1 MASDADAHRLVMRGG
16 GAAAFGY
23 LIRLGARLFFLLLA
37 ARLFG
42 AALFGAYSLAIA
54 AVELAVAIGGLG
66 MKRYLFRLLEEQEH
80 GRAPAHVVADAALAV
95 ALVSALFAAGLAAL
109 ALSLPPHLLAPNTAL
124 ALAVAA
130 PMVIG
135 QALLDLLL
143 AASRWLKTMR
153 VEVAARSLVEPYA
166 AIAALAAAALVGF
179 DQAGLAISYWAGT
192 LVALLYAA
200 LAVRRR
206 FGVAPEQ
213 YRPSWTRLKAVIGE
227 AALPAATDLIN
238 ALFGRLDLYLVG
250 GLLGEAPAGIYNMAR
265 QIRTPIRQ
273 VRQSF
278 DGMLTPV
285 LARTLAA
292 RGAQQS
298 GLASASATRLM
309 LAIQLPMLIAL
320 VAIGQPLL
328 DWLGPEFGA
337 AYWPMVILAGA
348 ETILAAFGVGDLI
361 LLYRRPGLG
370 MSVMAL
376 NIAVTIGATLL
387 LIGPMGLDGAALA
400 MLIAVASSA
409 LLRRLLL
416 SRAFGVVVPI
426 GHGAGPMLAAVPA
439 AALTVLIMS
448 FAPLADPWRDL
459 AAAVTGLALYG
470 VALRLWLRTTGQ
482 RLTLEH
488 LEAE

>member
-1 MASDADAHRLVMRGG
+1 MASDADVHRLVVRGG

-23 LIRLGARLFFLLLA
+23 LIRLGARLLFLLLA

-54 AVELAVAIGGLG
+54 AIELAVAIGGLG
-66 MKRYLFRLLEEQEH
+66 MKRYLFRLLEEQEQS
-80 GRAPAHVVADAALAV
+80 RAPAHIVADAAIAV
-95 ALVSALFAAGLAAL
+95 ALVSALLAGGLAVL
-109 ALSLPPHLLAPNTAL
+109 ALSLPSQLLAPNTAF

-130 PMVIG
+130 PMVVG
-135 QALLDLLL
+135 QALLDLLC

-166 AIAALAAAALVGF
+166 AIAALAAAALLGF

-192 LVALLYAA
+192 LAALLYAT

-206 FGVAPEQ
+206 FEAAPKR
-213 YRPSWTRLKAVIGE
+213 YRPSWNRLKATIGE
-227 AALPAATDLIN
+227 AALPAASDLIN
-238 ALFGRLDLYLVG
+238 ALFTRLDIYLVG

-285 LARTLAA
+285 LARTLAM
-292 RGAQQS
+292 RGPQQS

-309 LAIQLPMLIAL
+309 LAIQLPMLIVM

-337 AYWPMVILAGA
+337 AYWPLVILAGA

-376 NIAVTIGATLL
+376 GIAVTIGATLL

-400 MLIAVASSA
+400 VLFAVTSSA

-416 SRAFGVVVPI
+416 SWAFGVTVPI
-426 GHGAGPMLAAVPA
+426 GHGAGPMLAALPA
-439 AALTVLIMS
+439 AALAAIIML
-448 FAPLADPWRDL
+448 FAPIADPWRDL
-459 AAAVTGLALYG
+459 LAAVAGLAVYW

-482 RLTLEH
+482 RMTLEH
-488 LEAE
+488 LEAD

>member
-1 MASDADAHRLVMRGG
+1 
-16 GAAAFGY
+16 
-23 LIRLGARLFFLLLA
+23 
-37 ARLFG
+37 
-42 AALFGAYSLAIA
+42 
-54 AVELAVAIGGLG
+54 
-66 MKRYLFRLLEEQEH
+66 
-80 GRAPAHVVADAALAV
+80 
-95 ALVSALFAAGLAAL
+95 
-109 ALSLPPHLLAPNTAL
+109 
-124 ALAVAA
+124 
-130 PMVIG
+130 MVIG
-135 QALLDLLL
+135 QALLDQLL

-153 VEVAARSLVEPYA
+153 VEVPARSLVEPYA
-166 AIAALAAAALVGF
+166 AFAALAAAALAGF

-192 LVALLYAA
+192 LVALLYAT

-206 FGVAPEQ
+206 FGAAPER
-213 YRPSWTRLKAVIGE
+213 YRPSWTRLKATIGD
-227 AALPAATDLIN
+227 AALPAATDLVN
-238 ALFGRLDLYLVG
+238 ALFARLDLYLVG

-285 LARTLAA
+285 LARTLAT

-328 DWLGPEFGA
+328 DWLGPEFRP
-337 AYWPMVILAGA
+337 AYWPLVILAGA

-370 MSVMAL
+370 MTVIAL
-376 NIAVTIGATLL
+376 SIAITIGATLL
-387 LIGPMGLDGAALA
+387 LIGPMGLDDAALA
-400 MLIAVASSA
+400 VLIAVASSA

-416 SRAFGVVVPI
+416 SRVFGVTVPI
-426 GHGAGPMLAAVPA
+426 GHGAGPMLAALPA
-439 AALTVLIMS
+439 AALAVLIML
-448 FAPLADPWRDL
+448 FAPLASPWRDL
-459 AAAVTGLALYG
+459 LAAVAGLALYWVG
-470 VALRLWLRTTGQ
+470 LRLWLRTTHQ